1 MSSRTLYRLSGIS
14 LLIGSLLLIIGDIP
28 GFFIGNDQASTIFT
42 ISSLARL
49 IGAMLI
55 ASGLPC
61 MYARFAERSG
71 VLGLVGFTC
80 TFFFILVGMATE
92 AILTFIFPFLAAH
105 GLLSGGPPPLG
116 LLIFF
121 SVGDLLGLLGGILL
135 GIAVLRA
142 AVLPRWAGAFLIV
155 GGILFSIG
163 SVLRLPIAEV
173 GLMLFA
179 VGLAWFAVGMLSKP
193 QAAVEAPLPP
203 TGVRA

>member
-80 TFFFILVGMATE
+80 TFFFMLVALATE
-92 AILTFIFPFLAAH
+92 AILTFIFPFLSPH

-116 LLIFF
+116 LLILF
-121 SVGDLLGLLGGILL
+121 SFGDLLLLIRVILL
-135 GIAVLRA
+135 GIS
-142 AVLPRWAGAFLIV
+142 F
-155 GGILFSIG
+155 
-163 SVLRLPIAEV
+163 RLAHV
-173 GLMLFA
+173 
-179 VGLAWFAVGMLSKP
+179 
-193 QAAVEAPLPP
+193 
-203 TGVRA
+203 